1 MSVGM
6 VLEGGGMRGLYTAGV
21 LDTLIDEEIQID
33 GMVTVSAGALFGI
46 NFASKQKGRALRY
59 NKTYIRDKRYISLR
73 SFLKTGDIVN
83 KDFAFYTIPF
93 SLDIFDEKAF
103 KQSGIDF
110 YVTVT
115 NMETGKPEY
124 VLITEPF
131 NQMEALRASGSMPF
145 VSRPIVHK
153 GSNYLDG
160 GASDSIPIKKARTLG
175 YDKNIIILTRPLD
188 YRKTKPNNFMID
200 RWYKNYPAFKH
211 TLKNR
216 YNNYNDTIEKVIE
229 DEQSGNAFVIRPSET
244 IPIKRLERDPAKLQV
259 MYDLGVKDA
268 EKRLLELKNYLNP
281 SLLSNKN

>member
-59 NKTYIRDKRYISLR
+59 NKMYIRDKRYISLR

-93 SLDIFDEKAF
+93 SLDIFDEKTF

-124 VLITEPF
+124 VLITEPLK
-131 NQMEALRASGSMPF
+131 QMEALRASGSMPF
-145 VSRPIVHK
+145 VSQPVIHK

-175 YDKNIIILTRPLD
+175 YDKNIVILTQPLD

-200 RWYKNYPAFKH
+200 RWYKNYPAFKN

-216 YNNYNDTIEKVIE
+216 YKNYNNTIEKIIE
-229 DEQSGNAFVIRPSET
+229 DEQSGNTFVIRPSET

-268 EKRLLELKNYLNP
+268 EKQILELKSYLNL